1 MAVKKRGLGRGLDAL
16 LGSAGGGSAEALAS
30 RDGELRRL
38 PVEMIVRSRYQPR
51 VDIRQE
57 TLQELAD
64 SIRAQGLVQP
74 IVVRPIDR
82 DRYELIA
89 GERRWRAVQLAGLAE
104 IPAVIRVVPDQAVV
118 AMALI
123 ENIQREDLSPL
134 EEALALRRLLDEFG
148 ITHQQVAEAI
158 GRSRT
163 AVSNL
168 LRLLDLGEEV
178 QQLVQERKLEM
189 GHARA
194 LLSLTPALQREAAQQ
209 VLIRGLSVRETEDL
223 VRRLQ
228 SQSTHGVQKKSLD
241 PDVRI
246 LQDDLSE
253 RLGARVVVQHSPSGK
268 GRLVI
273 HYNTLDELDGI
284 VAHVK

>member
-1 MAVKKRGLGRGLDAL
+1 
-16 LGSAGGGSAEALAS
+16 
-30 RDGELRRL
+30 
-38 PVEMIVRSRYQPR
+38 
-51 VDIRQE
+51 
-57 TLQELAD
+57 
-64 SIRAQGLVQP
+64 
-74 IVVRPIDR
+74 
-82 DRYELIA
+82 
-89 GERRWRAVQLAGLAE
+89 
-104 IPAVIRVVPDQAVV
+104 
-118 AMALI
+118 MALI

-228 SQSTHGVQKKSLD
+228 SQSTHGIQKKSLD